1 MSKNYRLKVRKIPLK
16 NSIPIYEPNFPPLES
31 LYLDL
36 LENKT
41 RLKKNPP
48 KPIFIRE
55 EIKQVKEENFEVET
69 EAEEVENAEDKFV
82 YNSLLSKYGN
92 PDSEAEVE
100 AEDKYDDYSEGSEGS
115 RSERSLRDRDVESQN
130 SQGSQSSKHSASS
143 PSKPQS
149 QPQPHPQPSSS
160 SGSSSSNVRTTYTL
174 PTEQQEESEEDS
186 EEKEKIAKAD
196 LLFKFMVLRRSYPN
210 VEIQEFT
217 EHSDLGTMKRV
228 YDQIIRRVSLDSS
241 VETYK
246 QYLVGGFMVME
257 FMSVNWF
264 GIDLQGFTQQQMKL
278 SNNYDRLLLEL
289 GEKNYTPKGSRFP
302 VEIRIVFM
310 IMTNAALFY
319 VQKSVF
325 SGSGSDLFTQFLGGG
340 MKRENSPKTF
350 RGNSP
355 PNVPNVPKSRMRGPS
370 ISPEEVEELARQAES
385 SSEN

>member
-16 NSIPIYEPNFPPLES
+16 NNIPIYEPNFPPLDS

-41 RLKKNPP
+41 KLKKNPP

-55 EIKQVKEENFEVET
+55 EIKSNSQQENFEDND
-69 EAEEVENAEDKFV
+69 EESEIEDAEDKFV
-82 YNSLLSKYGN
+82 FNSLLNKYGN
-92 PDSEAEVE
+92 PDSEI
-100 AEDKYDDYSEGSEGS
+100 EDGTEGIESSEGSK
-115 RSERSLRDRDVESQN
+115 SERSLRDRDVESQN
-130 SQGSQSSKHSASS
+130 SQSSKHSPSSTS
-143 PSKPQS
+143 PSKPQPQYSSSSTQS
-149 QPQPHPQPSSS
+149 QPQSS
-160 SGSSSSNVRTTYTL
+160 SGSSIPNVRTTYTL

-186 EEKEKIAKAD
+186 EEKEKQAKAD

-246 QYLVGGFMVME
+246 QYLVGGFMIME

-264 GIDLQGFTQQQMKL
+264 GIDLQGFTQQQMRL
-278 SNNYDRLLLEL
+278 SNNYDKLLLEL
-289 GEKNYTPKGSRFP
+289 GEKNYSPKGSRFP
-302 VEIRIVFM
+302 VEVRIVFM

-340 MKRENSPKTF
+340 MKRESSPRTF

-355 PNVPNVPKSRMRGPS
+355 TENSTPKSRMRGPS
-370 ISPEEVEELARQAES
+370 ISPEEVEELARKAES